1 MEDYIRLPEK
11 MRMAGQ
17 TFTLDP
23 RDRDLRKAVGSII
36 QRARAGSADDYWTL
50 VRWAEESNTPVL
62 QKIAIRELKW
72 MSPNLGLTRV
82 RGSWAPGGR
91 LQFLRQHAEE
101 FGMNTPTGRADA
113 DKLWDYL
120 YRAETPA
127 GKRFGQLVHGVRLQD
142 LSVQELRRILQMSE
156 ERVGVQ
162 YPGVA
167 DPAFL
172 TPYTRR
178 VSEYLE
184 GKVTRDIFKIP
195 MTEIATR
202 ELAPT
207 MGQQM
212 LKVIRKVPETMARHK
227 EVGIIAAS
235 MAGLYALWSLRTP
248 YFKEEEVPSTDATQM
263 PDGSFIE
270 PPEIIKRRG
279 QTNLTQMYEDVKI
292 RIKAKDLRGA
302 DPEQIHGLLQT
313 YFSQM
318 TDTKNFSHTK
328 DTHDTRKPIDH
339 NYVDGIISKLI
350 H

>member
-1 MEDYIRLPEK
+1 
-11 MRMAGQ
+11 
-17 TFTLDP
+17 
-23 RDRDLRKAVGSII
+23 
-36 QRARAGSADDYWTL
+36 
-50 VRWAEESNTPVL
+50 
-62 QKIAIRELKW
+62 